1 MTESGSGSWW
11 RPYRRPGDATVLH
24 VDLRPHPDHEADA
37 LAWLDTEEHRR
48 LQRFEIRGPGRRFAL
63 CRAALRAVLARRL
76 ACRNESITFGAGD
89 HGKPFAVV
97 DGVPAAIS
105 FNISH
110 SGDHGLI
117 AVRSMGGL
125 GVDVEQRQS
134 RRHMDL
140 LIETVFTETEQAA
153 LTTAE
158 GRDRTNLFLDFWTM
172 KEALIKALGTG
183 LYTDPATFE
192 IPPAM
197 QRGMKRGTFR
207 FPDLPTVTWQ
217 LDNIGNETYAA
228 AVAREATPEPAPTS
242 QPSGLYV

>member
-1 MTESGSGSWW
+1 VTESCTGSWW
-11 RPYRRPGDATVLH
+11 RPYRRLGDTTVLH
-24 VDLRPHPDHEADA
+24 VDLRPHPDHEADS
-37 LAWLDTEEHRR
+37 LAWLDAAERRR

-63 CRAALRAVLARRL
+63 CRAALRAALAARL
-76 ACRNESITFGAGD
+76 ACHNERITFGAGD
-89 HGKPFAVV
+89 HGKPFAEV
-97 DGVPAAIS
+97 DGVRAEIS
-105 FNISH
+105 FNVSH

-117 AVRSMGGL
+117 AVSPRGVL
-125 GVDVEQRQS
+125 GIDVEQRQP

-140 LIETVFTETEQAA
+140 VIDTVFTETEQAA

-192 IPPAM
+192 IPSAM

-228 AVAREATPEPAPTS
+228 AVAREATPGPAPTS
-242 QPSGLYV
+242 QP

>member
-1 MTESGSGSWW
+1 MTESGTGSWW
-11 RPYRRPGDATVLH
+11 RPYRRLGDATVFH
-24 VDLRPHPDHEADA
+24 VDLRPHAGHEAES
-37 LAWLDTEEHRR
+37 LAWLDAPERRR

-63 CRAALRAVLARRL
+63 CRAALRAVLASRL
-76 ACRNESITFGAGD
+76 ACHQERITFGAD
-89 HGKPFAVV
+89 DYGKPFAMV

-105 FNISH
+105 FNVSH
-110 SGDHGLI
+110 SGDHGLV
-117 AVRSMGGL
+117 AVRPRGDL
-125 GVDVEQRQS
+125 GIDVEQRQP

-140 LIETVFTETEQAA
+140 VIETVFTETEQAA

-158 GRDRTNLFLDFWTM
+158 GRDRTDLFLDFWTM

-192 IPPAM
+192 TPPAM

-242 QPSGLYV
+242 QP

>member
-1 MTESGSGSWW
+1 MTQSGTGSWW
-11 RPYRRPGDATVLH
+11 RPYRRLGDATVFH
-24 VDLRPHPDHEADA
+24 VDLRPHADHEAEA
-37 LAWLDTEEHRR
+37 LAWLDEAERIR
-48 LQRFEIRGPGRRFAL
+48 LQQFRIPGPARRYAL
-63 CRAALRAVLARRL
+63 CRAALRAVLAARL
-76 ACRNESITFGAGD
+76 ACRNEKITFGAGD
-89 HGKPFAVV
+89 HRKPFAVV
-97 DGVPAAIS
+97 DDVPAAIS

-117 AVRSMGGL
+117 AVRPRGRL
-125 GVDVEQRQS
+125 GVDVEQRQP

-140 LIETVFTETEQAA
+140 LIETVFTETEQEAF
-153 LTTAE
+153 TTAE

-172 KEALIKALGTG
+172 KEGLIKALGTG

-228 AVAREATPEPAPTS
+228 AVAREEIPEPAPTS
-242 QPSGLYV
+242 QP